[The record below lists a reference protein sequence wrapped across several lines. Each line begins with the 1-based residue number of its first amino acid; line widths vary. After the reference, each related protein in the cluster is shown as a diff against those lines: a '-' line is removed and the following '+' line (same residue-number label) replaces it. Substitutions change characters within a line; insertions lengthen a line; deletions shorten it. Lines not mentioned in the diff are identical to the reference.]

1 MHTLSEGPVGMVLVV
16 FFPCRVIAVDP
27 GGHTAISQCHIAR
40 VVTCMR
46 KGHIGDYQRDGGGEG
61 TCEDHRTP
69 RRAKLRGPYP
79 FSARLLIEC

>member
-1 MHTLSEGPVGMVLVV
+1 MHTLSERPVGMVLVV

-46 KGHIGDYQRDGGGEG
+46 KGHIGDYQRDGGVGVI
-61 TCEDHRTP
+61 
-69 RRAKLRGPYP
+69 YP
-79 FSARLLIEC
+79 F